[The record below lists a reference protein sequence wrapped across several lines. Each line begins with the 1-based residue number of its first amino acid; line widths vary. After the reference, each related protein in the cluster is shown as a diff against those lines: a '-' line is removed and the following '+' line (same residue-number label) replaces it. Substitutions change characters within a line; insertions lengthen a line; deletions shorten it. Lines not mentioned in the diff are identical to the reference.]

1 MLNSS
6 RNEKAEAENDNL
18 IAYAESKNVPV
29 FYGNIPLTKSMS
41 VYHNGKSYIAIDP
54 NLIESS
60 ADGKVKIAHE
70 LGHCETGSFYTRH
83 SSLDVL
89 EKHEYRADKWAAH
102 RLIPP
107 ESLADAIKDGYTD
120 PWQLAEKFDVTEE
133 FIRRTIYIYQCK
145 GVDVENID
153 NTRLPIPAEES
164 VSVQTAIST
173 ELDPVSKPAE
183 VTTVGQLLK
192 FMVELEK
199 GKRNP
204 AYKSNVGHLSVDIMG
219 E

>member
-6 RNEKAEAENDNL
+6 RNEKAENDNL
-18 IAYAESKNVPV
+18 IAYAESENIPV

-41 VYHNGKSYIAIDP
+41 VHHNGKSYIAIDP
-54 NLIESS
+54 NLVESS

-83 SSLDVL
+83 SPLDVL

-107 ESLADAIKDGYTD
+107 ESLADAIKDGYTE
-120 PWQLAEKFDVTEE
+120 PWQLAEKFEVTEE
-133 FIRRTIYIYQCK
+133 FIRRTIYIYQCE
-145 GVDVENID
+145 GVDVERTDSTCQSVSAEEPINVQA
-153 NTRLPIPAEES
+153 TIPAE
-164 VSVQTAIST
+164 ST
-173 ELDPVSKPAE
+173 PVSQPTE
-183 VTTVGQLLK
+183 ITTIGQLLQT
-192 FMVELEK
+192 VVGWEK

-204 AYKSNVGHLSVDIMG
+204 SYKSNVGRVSADIAV

>member
-6 RNEKAEAENDNL
+6 RNEKAENDNL
-18 IAYAESKNVPV
+18 IAYAESKNIPV

-41 VYHNGKSYIAIDP
+41 VHHNGKSYIAIDP

-83 SSLDVL
+83 SPLDVL

-107 ESLADAIKDGYTD
+107 ESLADAIKDGYTE

-133 FIRRTIYIYQCK
+133 FIRRTIYIYQCE
-145 GVDVENID
+145 GVDVEHTDSTCQSVSAEEPINVQA
-153 NTRLPIPAEES
+153 TIPAE
-164 VSVQTAIST
+164 ST
-173 ELDPVSKPAE
+173 PVSKPTE
-183 VTTVGQLLK
+183 ITTVGQLLQL
-192 FMVELEK
+192 MAVWEK

-204 AYKSNVGHLSVDIMG
+204 SYKSNVGRVSADIMG
-219 E
+219 D

>member
-6 RNEKAEAENDNL
+6 RNEKAGNDNL
-18 IAYAESKNVPV
+18 IAYAESENIPV

-41 VYHNGKSYIAIDP
+41 VNHNGKSYIAIDP
-54 NLIESS
+54 NLVESS

-83 SSLDVL
+83 SPLDVL

-107 ESLADAIKDGYTD
+107 ESLADAIKDGYTE

-133 FIRRTIYIYQCK
+133 FIRRTIYIYQCE
-145 GVDVENID
+145 GVDVEHTDSTCQSVSAEEPINVQA
-153 NTRLPIPAEES
+153 TIPAE
-164 VSVQTAIST
+164 ST
-173 ELDPVSKPAE
+173 LVSKPTE
-183 VTTVGQLLK
+183 ITTIGQLLQL
-192 FMVELEK
+192 MAVWEK

-204 AYKSNVGHLSVDIMG
+204 SYKSNVEKVSVDIMG